1 MRKSLKNIGGCRDLI
16 LHRSH
21 TVAAPMHHME
31 SGGKQWDTVKPLHM
45 WFKDVSRVLLVDD
58 DSYKVSH
65 RPQLL
70 LSLATSSSMIDRMIA
85 RQQDAVL
92 FNMCMHCALRSEEQM
107 ACLSAWAA

>member
-1 MRKSLKNIGGCRDLI
+1 MDVCGCRDLI

-65 RPQLL
+65 RPRLL
-70 LSLATSSSMIDRMIA
+70 LRLNT
-85 RQQDAVL
+85 
-92 FNMCMHCALRSEEQM
+92 
-107 ACLSAWAA
+107 

>member
-1 MRKSLKNIGGCRDLI
+1 MVEGLKDIGGCRDLI

-58 DSYKVSH
+58 DFYKVSH
-65 RPQLL
+65 RPHLL
-70 LSLATSSSMIDRMIA
+70 LSLATSSSTNDEMFA
-85 RQQDAVL
+85 RQSDAVP
-92 FNMCMHCALRSEEQM
+92 FKMRMRCALGSEEQL
-107 ACLSAWAA
+107 ACLSDWAV

>member
-1 MRKSLKNIGGCRDLI
+1 M
-16 LHRSH
+16 
-21 TVAAPMHHME
+21 AAPMHHME
-31 SGGKQWDTVKPLHM
+31 RGGKQWDTVKPLHM

-92 FNMCMHCALRSEEQM
+92 SKMRAHGALGSPEQL
-107 ACLSAWAA
+107 ACPSDWAV